1 MTKKILRPILISV
14 IQVIGLAIIHDLAY
28 YLFPMHHKSVGFGLT
43 IITTGIILS
52 ISLLV
57 FNYYLEF
64 KNGRIYLIG
73 LILLIITSISP
84 IMAIDYRPL
93 RALFL
98 ILLSLGGFL
107 SSIMISKWKIKN
119 KLDSNNLTK
128 FKI

>member
-1 MTKKILRPILISV
+1 MTKKILRPILISI
-14 IQVIGLAIIHDLAY
+14 IQVIGLTIIHDLAY
-28 YLFPMHHKSVGFGLT
+28 YFFPMHHKSVGFGLT

-52 ISLLV
+52 ISLLA
-57 FNYYLEF
+57 FNFYLEF
-64 KNGRIYLIG
+64 KNGRIYLVG

-98 ILLSLGGFL
+98 ILLSFGGFL

-119 KLDSNNLTK
+119 KLNSNN
-128 FKI
+128 